1 MEDEK
6 LFYFSKRMTLERSK
20 DEGEKRVYDFKWS
33 CTAGCWLAGWL
44 PPVKKERPYSHKKQ
58 VYDGWLPYYISR

>member
-6 LFYFSKRMTLERSK
+6 LFYFVQRMTLERSK

-44 PPVKKERPYSHKKQ
+44 AASSQKGTTILAQET
-58 VYDGWLPYYISR
+58 GI